1 MYSFKTLKL
10 VPSDNNLLKSEVIDL
25 RSDTVTKPDVHMRQ
39 AMFDAEVG
47 DDGYS
52 EDPTINRKIL
62 SLALNIFYD
71 NTVKLC
77 FIYNYYYFVLNYLTI

>member
-25 RSDTVTKPDVHMRQ
+25 RSDTVTKPDVNMRQ

-47 DDGYS
+47 DDGYG

-62 SLALNIFYD
+62 SLTLNSSLI
-71 NTVKLC
+71 
-77 FIYNYYYFVLNYLTI
+77 IW

>member
-10 VPSDNNLLKSEVIDL
+10 VPSDNNLQKSEVIDL

-47 DDGYS
+47 DDGYG
-52 EDPTINRKIL
+52 EDPTINRKYTYSKVDLFIIIII
-62 SLALNIFYD
+62 IF
-71 NTVKLC
+71 
-77 FIYNYYYFVLNYLTI
+77 